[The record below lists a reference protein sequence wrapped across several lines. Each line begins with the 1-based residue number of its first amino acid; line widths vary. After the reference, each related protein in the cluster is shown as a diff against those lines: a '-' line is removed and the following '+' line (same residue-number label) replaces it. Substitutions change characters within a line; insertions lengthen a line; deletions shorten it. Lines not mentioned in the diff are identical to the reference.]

1 MYHFSQ
7 GSAKSKK
14 QHKKT
19 ASFVIR
25 HELLGNAG
33 AATSSGAISQP
44 ERSTTLES
52 LVPAVAEEAKNQA
65 LSDVSI
71 SKSRGP
77 W

>member
-19 ASFVIR
+19 TSFVIR

-44 ERSTTLES
+44 EPSTTLGERA
-52 LVPAVAEEAKNQA
+52 PAMNEEAKNQA
-65 LSDVSI
+65 LSDISI